1 MKKERSEFREK
12 LMDTDQWQ
20 EMEAAEPKKRALAGG
35 DEKSGNKDQLSVQ
48 AVVSPAQNEMYADFV
63 VKYMGDFQ
71 KDLGDVPGLIFQK
84 INAIYGVVYA
94 PLTEIDALNISTYS
108 YSFIPKCYTHM
119 DFGSLSASG
128 ITRLQEHPYLQLKGQ
143 GTAIAIVDS
152 GIDYRNPLF
161 QNEMGS
167 RILCIWDQTLEG
179 DGTEVPYG
187 RVFWKNDIDRA
198 LASENPLEIVPSTD
212 TNGHGTRMAAVAAGN
227 YFPEENFSGAAPEA
241 MLIVVKVKQAKKY
254 LREFYLFPSEAE
266 LFQENDIMMGVDF
279 AVRTANDRKLPLS
292 VCLGIGSSQGAHI
305 GRNPLSI
312 YVDYASQF
320 SRISVSIAAGNEGA
334 ARHHY
339 AGRLT
344 HRENQASA
352 ELRVGNKEPGFT
364 LEFWGEP
371 PEIYNLSLQSPTGEI
386 LDISASLGDVTQELS
401 FIFVETRVEV
411 NYVSIERQTGYTLAY
426 FRFIQPAAG
435 IWRIFVQGRDGQ
447 NVEFHMWLP
456 VQGLISEETY
466 FLEPSPYNT
475 VTAPGDSLESI
486 TVTAYQYRDN
496 SLYVQASRGF
506 MPDGNVVPQV
516 ATPGVQIRVPQLN
529 GLYGLASGT
538 SLSAAQTAGAAA
550 LLFEWAV
557 VRGNQPYFTGSSVK
571 NYITRGAKRED
582 RLTYPNRD
590 WGFGEDVIIKLQLRK
605 VSKINGFHTFFQNR
619 NQAILLEI

>member
-48 AVVSPAQNEMYADFV
+48 AAVSPAQNEMYADFI
-63 VKYMGDFQ
+63 VKYMDDFQ
-71 KDLGDVPGLIFQK
+71 EDLGDVPGLIFQK

-119 DFGSLSASG
+119 DLGSLSASG

-386 LDISASLGDVTQELS
+386 LDISASLGAVTQELS
-401 FIFVETRVEV
+401 FVFVETRVEV

-516 ATPGVQIRVPQLN
+516 AAPGVQIRVPQLN

-590 WGFGEDVIIKLQLRK
+590 WGFGRMDLY
-605 VSKINGFHTFFQNR
+605 HTFE
-619 NQAILLEI
+619 LLT

>member
-35 DEKSGNKDQLSVQ
+35 DGKSGNKDQLSVQ

-128 ITRLQEHPYLQLKGQ
+128 ITRLQEHPSLQLKGQ
-143 GTAIAIVDS
+143 GTALAIVDS

-590 WGFGEDVIIKLQLRK
+590 WGFGRMDLY
-605 VSKINGFHTFFQNR
+605 HTFE
-619 NQAILLEI
+619 LLT

>member
-1 MKKERSEFREK
+1 MKMERSEFREK

-305 GRNPLSI
+305 GRNPVSI

-516 ATPGVQIRVPQLN
+516 AAPGVQIRVPQLN

-590 WGFGEDVIIKLQLRK
+590 WGFGRMDLY
-605 VSKINGFHTFFQNR
+605 HTFE
-619 NQAILLEI
+619 LLT

>member
-12 LMDTDQWQ
+12 LMDTDQWL
-20 EMEAAEPKKRALAGG
+20 EMEAEEPKKRALAGG

-48 AVVSPAQNEMYADFV
+48 AVVSPAQNEMYADFI

-71 KDLGDVPGLIFQK
+71 EDLGGVPGLIFQK

-94 PLTEIDALNISTYS
+94 PLTEIGALNISTYS

-119 DFGSLSASG
+119 DLGSLSASG

-212 TNGHGTRMAAVAAGN
+212 INGHGTRMAAVAAGN

-266 LFQENDIMMGVDF
+266 LFQENDIMMGMDF

-320 SRISVSIAAGNEGA
+320 SLISASIAAGNEGA

-364 LEFWGEP
+364 MEFWGEP

-401 FIFVETRVEV
+401 FVFVETRVEV

-516 ATPGVQIRVPQLN
+516 AAPGVQIRVPQLN

-590 WGFGEDVIIKLQLRK
+590 WGFGRMDLY
-605 VSKINGFHTFFQNR
+605 HTFE
-619 NQAILLEI
+619 LLT

>member
-12 LMDTDQWQ
+12 LMDTDQWL
-20 EMEAAEPKKRALAGG
+20 EMETAEPKKRALAGG

-48 AVVSPAQNEMYADFV
+48 AAVSPAQNEMYADFI

-71 KDLGDVPGLIFQK
+71 EDLGDVPGLIFQK

-94 PLTEIDALNISTYS
+94 PLTEIGALNISTYS

-119 DFGSLSASG
+119 DLGSLSASG

-212 TNGHGTRMAAVAAGN
+212 INGHGTRMAAVAAGN
-227 YFPEENFSGAAPEA
+227 YFPEENFSGTAPEA

-266 LFQENDIMMGVDF
+266 LFQENDIMVGMDF

-320 SRISVSIAAGNEGA
+320 SLISASIAAGNEGA

-364 LEFWGEP
+364 MEFWGEP

-401 FIFVETRVEV
+401 FVFVETRVEV

-516 ATPGVQIRVPQLN
+516 AAPGVQIRVPQLN

-590 WGFGEDVIIKLQLRK
+590 WGFGRMDLY
-605 VSKINGFHTFFQNR
+605 HTFE
-619 NQAILLEI
+619 LLT